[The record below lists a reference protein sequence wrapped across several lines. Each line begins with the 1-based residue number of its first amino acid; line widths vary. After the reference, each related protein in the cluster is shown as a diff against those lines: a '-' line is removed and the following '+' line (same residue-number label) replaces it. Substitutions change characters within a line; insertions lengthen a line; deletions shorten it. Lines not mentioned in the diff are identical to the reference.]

1 MVRFS
6 SSKEEK
12 FVHFFFKITMQV
24 STLKSRGWHGDL
36 FPSKLQPHPSEN
48 SFKSMQTRQ
57 ARVSEQ
63 KESSFKLTR
72 SLSVLCLA
80 AQACPP
86 PCGPMDRS
94 PPGSSVH
101 GIFQARV
108 LEWGAITFSITI
120 FLHFTNIY
128 VLKCIDYICM
138 VQIFM
143 RFLIPF
149 HLWLNNHLMSTQLG
163 SMVLK
168 QQK

>member
-101 GIFQARV
+101 GILQARI
-108 LEWGAITFSITI
+108 LEWVAMPSPPGGLPNPGLPHSR
-120 FLHFTNIY
+120 
-128 VLKCIDYICM
+128 
-138 VQIFM
+138 QILYHLSHQGSL
-143 RFLIPF
+143 RSLLI
-149 HLWLNNHLMSTQLG
+149 
-163 SMVLK
+163 
-168 QQK
+168 